1 MRRLATIFPAGD
13 EPRAAPESRQLTQ
26 KDNNAGWC
34 DNEKRLPPCQSWK
47 AALPSPLRYSHAIPD
62 RRSAE
67 LGSSARIA
75 HLPGAARGKDF
86 HLHRPRSR
94 RPGGNPYLEQHL
106 ANKVRISIFIAHDP
120 GVQVADSVRPWTV
133 RNAASSKIVMLLDC
147 PVELTDRP
155 RQPAGRKSGEIVA
168 KQIGTECFFR

>member
-67 LGSSARIA
+67 LV
-75 HLPGAARGKDF
+75 HLPG
-86 HLHRPRSR
+86 LLICQVL
-94 RPGGNPYLEQHL
+94 LE
-106 ANKVRISIFIAHDP
+106 VRISIFIAHDP
-120 GVQVADSVRPWTV
+120 GVQVADSVRPWTE
-133 RNAASSKIVMLLDC
+133 RNAAISKIVMLLDC

-155 RQPAGRKSGEIVA
+155 RQPAGTKSGEIVA
-168 KQIGTECFFR
+168 KQIGTECFFRESGIGYFGVRRLGDYAVR